1 MKHINK
7 LSPYKILPVL
17 LPVIALAGVMLTACG
32 RQKSSSPDAMS
43 PMEISEMPL
52 SDRERDLISLVD
64 THSSSRIFR
73 YKADDKLKKLIFSV
87 EEFKD
92 GEMVCLAR
100 TGGPAPSEGSLSV
113 LMDPDEITVSWD
125 GGRYSCLI
133 NSTSGYRSSI
143 TSHLSTL
150 SSFHYNEKEV
160 LAMVANTQSD
170 TITSG
175 NVTDYHNLPDLEKRG
190 YDRVLFVTVTF
201 SDTDTPSEDGSA
213 DSLEYD
219 GGSQNNNTK
228 APSLSKQADSEFEN
242 RILFA
247 DGAIYYGTSE
257 IGPMG
262 DSGSVDGYISSSLEP
277 EAIPGEEGQ
286 SNFGCIGSPYT
297 WDSGDGRFM
306 VLSEDKEWHIFQR
319 RKEAK
324 PSGSY
329 CAFIRRMDNDNLWVD
344 MAEWIT
350 PEDKEKVRSL
360 KLTEHDMPDG
370 YYIHNPSRSRTILK
384 LTADTQYRFIDWG
397 RSFSDSDEPE
407 MPFFIEVENGAVTL
421 IEEKP
426 IA

>member
-201 SDTDTPSEDGSA
+201 SDTDTPSEDGSG
-213 DSLEYD
+213 DSLE
-219 GGSQNNNTK
+219 
-228 APSLSKQADSEFEN
+228 
-242 RILFA
+242 
-247 DGAIYYGTSE
+247 
-257 IGPMG
+257 
-262 DSGSVDGYISSSLEP
+262 
-277 EAIPGEEGQ
+277 
-286 SNFGCIGSPYT
+286 
-297 WDSGDGRFM
+297 
-306 VLSEDKEWHIFQR
+306 
-319 RKEAK
+319 
-324 PSGSY
+324 
-329 CAFIRRMDNDNLWVD
+329 
-344 MAEWIT
+344 
-350 PEDKEKVRSL
+350 
-360 KLTEHDMPDG
+360 
-370 YYIHNPSRSRTILK
+370 
-384 LTADTQYRFIDWG
+384 
-397 RSFSDSDEPE
+397 
-407 MPFFIEVENGAVTL
+407 
-421 IEEKP
+421 
-426 IA
+426 

>member
-1 MKHINK
+1 M
-7 LSPYKILPVL
+7 
-17 LPVIALAGVMLTACG
+17 
-32 RQKSSSPDAMS
+32 
-43 PMEISEMPL
+43 
-52 SDRERDLISLVD
+52 
-64 THSSSRIFR
+64 
-73 YKADDKLKKLIFSV
+73 
-87 EEFKD
+87 
-92 GEMVCLAR
+92 
-100 TGGPAPSEGSLSV
+100 
-113 LMDPDEITVSWD
+113 
-125 GGRYSCLI
+125 
-133 NSTSGYRSSI
+133 
-143 TSHLSTL
+143 
-150 SSFHYNEKEV
+150 
-160 LAMVANTQSD
+160 
-170 TITSG
+170 
-175 NVTDYHNLPDLEKRG
+175 
-190 YDRVLFVTVTF
+190 
-201 SDTDTPSEDGSA
+201 
-213 DSLEYD
+213 EYD

-228 APSLSKQADSEFEN
+228 APSLSEQADSEFEN

-297 WDSGDGRFM
+297 WDSVDGRIM

-344 MAEWIT
+344 MVEWIT